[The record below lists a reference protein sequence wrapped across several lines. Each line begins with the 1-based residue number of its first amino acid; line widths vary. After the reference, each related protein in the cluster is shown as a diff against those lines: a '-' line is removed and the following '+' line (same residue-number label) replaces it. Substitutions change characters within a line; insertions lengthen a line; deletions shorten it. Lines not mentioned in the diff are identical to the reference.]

1 MHVRQNDDNL
11 GFRVVQW
18 FDCPGKWCIRPCW
31 YNINNWKRENVH
43 DIDMCIHT
51 RHCYMSIVVLNAFL
65 FIYTDRII
73 VPAILDTFGMEIDIN
88 VFIETRCSQINETV
102 NRKRTKHHYFHNT
115 IERYENQSL
124 RSMLHHR

>member
-1 MHVRQNDDNL
+1 
-11 GFRVVQW
+11 
-18 FDCPGKWCIRPCW
+18 
-31 YNINNWKRENVH
+31 
-43 DIDMCIHT
+43 
-51 RHCYMSIVVLNAFL
+51 MSIVVLNAFL

-102 NRKRTKHHYFHNT
+102 NRKLTKHHYFHNT

-124 RSMLHHR
+124 RPM